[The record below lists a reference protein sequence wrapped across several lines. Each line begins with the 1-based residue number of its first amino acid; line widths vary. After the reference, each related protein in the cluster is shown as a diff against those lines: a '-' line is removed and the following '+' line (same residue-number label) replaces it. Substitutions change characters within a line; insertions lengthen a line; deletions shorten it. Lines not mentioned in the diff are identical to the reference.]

1 MVFRARKLNTFF
13 ATSCTVSLLLISGD
27 AYAQSITPATD
38 GTGTVVTI
46 DGQTYNITGGMLSG
60 DGQNLFHSFESF
72 GLTQQEIANFLSNPE
87 IRNVLGRVVG
97 RSPSQIDGLLQV
109 SGGAANLYLMNPA
122 GIVFGPNAQL
132 NVPGSFAATTASSID
147 FATGQFSAFGEVNYQ
162 ALTGTPQ
169 SFSLVTGTSGS
180 IVNTGDLAVEAG
192 NNLALV
198 GSTVINTGTL
208 TAPGGTI
215 TVVAVPDT
223 QQVRINQDGMVLGL
237 AMNADELAQV
247 PADQP
252 IAASLAEL
260 VTGGNA
266 DIAST
271 IQVDEQGRVWL
282 TGSQTMI
289 PDEPGTAIVSGE
301 VNAASDTAPG
311 GTVQILGEQIALL
324 DATVD
329 VSGTSGGEVFVGGH
343 LQGGGDLPTA
353 QYTVVDDGSVIR
365 ADALSDGDGGQVILW
380 ADGTTQFAGDISAR
394 GGINS
399 GDGGFVEVSG
409 LESLNFTGNVN
420 TNAPNGAPG
429 TLLLDPADIT
439 ITAGGTV
446 GGFDGD
452 VLFEDAGPTEIS
464 EAQIESLAGNTNV
477 TIQATNSITI
487 EQMQDFILSFQP
499 GSGTITFEAGGAF
512 VSNSGIDTNRRDI
525 SITAGSITFNSNVLI
540 DIDAT
545 FTTSLTSVNGDGG
558 SINLTSTSGDIS
570 FDNISTTSGE
580 TGTPGDVT
588 ISVSPGSSLDFE
600 TIATGSGAGQP
611 FSDPLDGAI
620 TINGVAQPGGTLTPD
635 EIVGGTPSGGG
646 GTPGGGTPG
655 GETPGGGDTPSGG
668 DTPGDGVIPG
678 GGGTSGGGVIP
689 GGGDTPGGGETPGGG
704 STVNV
709 NGAIV
714 NIGSTGSR
722 NNGYAGSNIDTSFSI
737 DVPGLGRLSA
747 TNIPMLNA
755 YALSE
760 INWHETTQKVYA
772 WDAKMSAMETESRA
786 FNTQTLGEILLDS
799 GY

>member
-1 MVFRARKLNTFF
+1 M
-13 ATSCTVSLLLISGD
+13 LISGD

-162 ALTGTPQ
+162 ALAGTPQ

-180 IVNTGDLAVEAG
+180 IVNTGDLEVQAG

-198 GSTVINTGTL
+198 GSTVVNTGTL

-215 TVVAVPDT
+215 TVVAVPDS
-223 QQVRINQDGMVLGL
+223 QQVRISQDGMVLGL

-252 IAASLAEL
+252 IAASLPEL

-282 TGSQTMI
+282 TDSQTMI

-301 VNAASDTAPG
+301 INAANDTAPG
-311 GTVQILGEQIALL
+311 GTVQILGEQVALL
-324 DATVD
+324 DATVN
-329 VSGTSGGEVFVGGH
+329 VSGTSGGEVFVGGD

-429 TLLLDPADIT
+429 TLLFDPADIT

-487 EQMQDFILSFQP
+487 EQMSDGFLAFQA
-499 GSGTITFEAGGAF
+499 GSGSITFEANGTF
-512 VSNSGIDTNRRDI
+512 VSDSSIITNGRDI
-525 SITAGSITFNSNVLI
+525 YITSGSIALDSLALYDISTSGGSISLTTTSGGLSFGNITAGL
-540 DIDAT
+540 
-545 FTTSLTSVNGDGG
+545 VN
-558 SINLTSTSGDIS
+558 N
-570 FDNISTTSGE
+570 
-580 TGTPGDVT
+580 PGDVE
-588 ISVSPGSSLDFE
+588 ISVSPGNSLSFENIDAESLVGSS
-600 TIATGSGAGQP
+600 IP
-611 FSDPLDGAI
+611 PDPLDGTI
-620 TINGVAQPGGTLTPD
+620 TVNGVVQPQGNLSFY
-635 EIVGGTPSGGG
+635 EIVGGVPTDGSE
-646 GTPGGGTPG
+646 TPGGGTPG
-655 GETPGGGDTPSGG
+655 GGDTP
-668 DTPGDGVIPG
+668 
-678 GGGTSGGGVIP
+678 GGGVIP

-737 DVPGLGRLSA
+737 DIPGVGRFSA
-747 TNIPMLNA
+747 NNLHMWNA
-755 YALSE
+755 YARSE
-760 INWHETTQKVYA
+760 ITWNNAFQEFSA
-772 WDAKMSAMETESRA
+772 WDAIRSAREIESSG
-786 FNTQTLGEILLDS
+786 FHTQTLGEILLDS